1 MTGHETCCTSRSFTR
16 WARAP
21 SVSVMTGFFDALA
34 GATTAAGAA
43 KQALHDTAM
52 TLHKAAFSMT
62 LPGFWALSG
71 SRQAATLRT

>member
-1 MTGHETCCTSRSFTR
+1 
-16 WARAP
+16 
-21 SVSVMTGFFDALA
+21 MTGFFDALA

-62 LPGFWALSG
+62 LPGFWALGG
-71 SRQAATLRT
+71 SRQAAMLRT